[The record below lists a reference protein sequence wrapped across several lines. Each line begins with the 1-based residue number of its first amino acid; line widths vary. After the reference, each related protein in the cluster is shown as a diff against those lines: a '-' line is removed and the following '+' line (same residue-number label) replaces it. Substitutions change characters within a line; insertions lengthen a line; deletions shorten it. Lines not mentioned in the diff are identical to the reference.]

1 MTENNVFWLL
11 LFEAL
16 YILVLVLVCLRIIYD
31 TDSNI
36 KTLAYLLLV
45 IFVPVFGI
53 FFYFFFGVNYRHRKM
68 YSKKLFQDE
77 QLRQKFLREVREYS
91 RRIFEQGSPEL
102 QSSKRLARMLLRDI
116 RSPLTGGN
124 QVKLLINGEEKFP
137 EVLRAIRAAKKHI
150 HVEYYIIENDETGGA
165 IGQALAEKAR
175 EGVDVRVIYDD
186 LGSRPIRKKMVPA
199 LRSAGVKIYPFHRII
214 FSQLANRINYR
225 NHRKIIVVD
234 GHIAFVGGINISDRY
249 HNGIKAPKKIYWR
262 DTHLRIEGPGAL
274 FLQYLFLCDW
284 NFCAGDNLQPN
295 EQFFPDPSSYPQRG
309 KEVVQIAAGGPDSD
323 FKTVLFSMLE
333 AIDQSTE
340 EILITTPYFIP
351 GESLAHALT
360 MTALGGVSVK
370 LLVPGESDSRIVN
383 AAARSYYLDMLAAGV
398 EIYLY
403 RKGFIHAKTLVSDR
417 KLAVVGTANMDYR
430 SFDLNFEVNATV
442 YSKSVAEELR
452 RVFYEDL
459 EDAEKI
465 DPKAWARRPKF
476 QQLMEKVARLV
487 SQLL

>member
-1 MTENNVFWLL
+1 MTENHVFWLL

-150 HVEYYIIENDETGGA
+150 HIEYYIIENDETGRA
-165 IGQALAEKAR
+165 IGQVLAEKAR

-186 LGSRPIRKKMVPA
+186 LGSRSIRKRLVPA

-234 GHIAFVGGINISDRY
+234 GHTAFVGGINISDRY
-249 HNGIKAPKKIYWR
+249 HNGIKAPEKTYWR

-274 FLQYLFLCDW
+274 FLQYLFL
-284 NFCAGDNLQPN
+284 
-295 EQFFPDPSSYPQRG
+295 
-309 KEVVQIAAGGPDSD
+309 
-323 FKTVLFSMLE
+323 
-333 AIDQSTE
+333 
-340 EILITTPYFIP
+340 
-351 GESLAHALT
+351 
-360 MTALGGVSVK
+360 
-370 LLVPGESDSRIVN
+370 
-383 AAARSYYLDMLAAGV
+383 
-398 EIYLY
+398 
-403 RKGFIHAKTLVSDR
+403 
-417 KLAVVGTANMDYR
+417 
-430 SFDLNFEVNATV
+430 
-442 YSKSVAEELR
+442 
-452 RVFYEDL
+452 
-459 EDAEKI
+459 
-465 DPKAWARRPKF
+465 
-476 QQLMEKVARLV
+476 
-487 SQLL
+487 